1 MAIAKQAFY
10 EGAALHQLIRSN
22 GVRSLQ
28 YDDPFFV
35 LNGRVL
41 AYLKYST
48 RVRSP
53 WGFTFT
59 ADEQIL
65 LNERAAERKIAIGL
79 ICAGDGIAT
88 VSYEDYLSI
97 AAPRKS
103 AIHVACYRKHWEHY
117 EVSGPDGVV
126 ARKIAPSDWQRL
138 LS

>member
-28 YDDPFFV
+28 FDDPFFV
-35 LNGRVL
+35 LNGRLL

-48 RVRSP
+48 KVRSP
-53 WGFTFT
+53 WAFTFT
-59 ADEQIL
+59 AEEQVL
-65 LNERAAERKIAIGL
+65 LNERAVDRQITMGL
-79 ICAGDGIAT
+79 ICAGDGIAA

-103 AIHVACYRKHWEHY
+103 AVHVACYRKHGEHY

-126 ARKIAPSDWQRL
+126 SRKVAPSEWQRL
-138 LS
+138 LG